1 MLQSITLPWTGC
13 FQLFPFCI
21 KLKNMKYK
29 FEDINIGDEVIFDST
44 PSQSNHD
51 LYWKVIDKID
61 QTKELIIQLDE
72 MGYKDLRWT
81 LRMNEVKIHM
91 PIKQ

>member
-1 MLQSITLPWTGC
+1 ME
-13 FQLFPFCI
+13 
-21 KLKNMKYK
+21 YK

-51 LYWKVIDKID
+51 LYWKVINKID

-81 LRMNEVKIHM
+81 LRMKEVKYHI
-91 PIKQ
+91 PLTNKK

>member
-1 MLQSITLPWTGC
+1 
-13 FQLFPFCI
+13 
-21 KLKNMKYK
+21 MKYK

-51 LYWKVIDKID
+51 LYWKVINKID

-81 LRMNEVKIHM
+81 LRMNEVKIHI